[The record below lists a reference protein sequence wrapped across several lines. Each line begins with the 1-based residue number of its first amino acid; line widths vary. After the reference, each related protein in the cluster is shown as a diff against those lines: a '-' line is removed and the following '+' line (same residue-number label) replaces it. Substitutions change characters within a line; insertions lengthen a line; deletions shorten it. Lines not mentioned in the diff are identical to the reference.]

1 MQVLLLLCVAAAA
14 ERELEPERGAHVSH
28 GPLLTYLLGA
38 LAAPASGFFPGPV
51 ESVVPVQVGPR
62 AQAPLAAR
70 PVVNPVA
77 DKILRVD
84 DFVDPFPR
92 SEPGVFRGTNLLAAA
107 EKKVTSAGEQ
117 KKLDSLLKKEQLLA
131 QRAVDFRAQLELK
144 DPMKEMMF
152 KKLTA
157 LEDELT
163 VIKKEQ
169 KFVEN
174 SRAGKKPDDVRVL
187 EKKCRMLDSRMEVL
201 NEQAGTLRD
210 ELGPGFAGSLERDT
224 SRYSVRKATLVKLTQ
239 VEKQQE
245 SLNAEIEQVRAKLG
259 VRVGDFP
266 EPPEGAV

>member
-1 MQVLLLLCVAAAA
+1 LAQESGVVFRMQVLLLLCVAAAA

-28 GPLLTYLLGA
+28 GPLLTSLLGA

-92 SEPGVFRGTNLLAAA
+92 SEPGVFRGTNLLAAE
-107 EKKVTSAGEQ
+107 EKKSTSAGEQ
-117 KKLDSLLKKEQLLA
+117 KLDSLLKKEQLLA
-131 QRAVDFRAQLELK
+131 QRAADFRAQLELK

-163 VIKKEQ
+163 VIRKEQ
-169 KFVEN
+169 KIVEN
-174 SRAGKKPDDVRVL
+174 SRAGKKPDAVRVL
-187 EKKCRMLDSRMEVL
+187 EKKCRMLDSKMEVL

-210 ELGPGFAGSLERDT
+210 ELGPGFAGTLEQDT
-224 SRYSVRKATLVKLTQ
+224 ARYSVRKATLVKLTQ
-239 VEKQQE
+239 VEKQQA
-245 SLNAEIEQVRAKLG
+245 SLNLEIQQVRAKLG
-259 VRVGDFP
+259 
-266 EPPEGAV
+266 AA